1 MDACAAPEQCINCL
15 GTHAA
20 GFRAT
25 RTCPDSRRGDVPTTL
40 PGTATGTQQDAAE
53 LQRDNT
59 ALYEQPSARA
69 PSPAASGAPSCIMVA
84 TTPSRATKRMRSPN
98 ILDQIHRESVA

>member
-1 MDACAAPEQCINCL
+1 MDDCTAPEQCINRL
-15 GTHAA
+15 GPHAA

-25 RTCPDSRRGDVPTTL
+25 RTCPDSRRGDVPTTP

-84 TTPSRATKRMRSPN
+84 TTPLAGDEAEEEPEHPRPGSP
-98 ILDQIHRESVA
+98 